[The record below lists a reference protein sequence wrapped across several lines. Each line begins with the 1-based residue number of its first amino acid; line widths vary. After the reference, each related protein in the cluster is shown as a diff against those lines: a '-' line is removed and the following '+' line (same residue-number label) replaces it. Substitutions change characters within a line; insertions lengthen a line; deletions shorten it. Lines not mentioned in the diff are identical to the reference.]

1 MTVVLVTGTT
11 TAIGKT
17 IATAAMVASDLAS
30 GHTVGVVKPV
40 QAGASTDEPPD
51 APTISRLSG
60 CADCIELV
68 RLDDPLAPDTAA
80 RLRDVEIPS
89 VRTLADIV
97 ASFARGFAVTYV
109 EGAGGVKVRLD
120 TEGGT
125 LLDLGQHLV
134 DSGCDVVVLVVTG
147 LALGTLNHTE
157 LTVDAIR
164 ATGLVSAGLVLG
176 DVPQELGLA
185 ERCNLDELP
194 RVTGLPVVGAIP
206 HGAGDLSPEEFR
218 QSCGGW
224 LRRGG

>member
-1 MTVVLVTGTT
+1 
-11 TAIGKT
+11 
-17 IATAAMVASDLAS
+17 
-30 GHTVGVVKPV
+30 
-40 QAGASTDEPPD
+40 
-51 APTISRLSG
+51 
-60 CADCIELV
+60 
-68 RLDDPLAPDTAA
+68 
-80 RLRDVEIPS
+80 
-89 VRTLADIV
+89 
-97 ASFARGFAVTYV
+97 
-109 EGAGGVKVRLD
+109 
-120 TEGGT
+120 
-125 LLDLGQHLV
+125 LV

-224 LRRGG
+224 LRRGW

>member
-11 TAIGKT
+11 TGVGKT
-17 IATAAMVASDLAS
+17 VATAAMVATDLAAGRS
-30 GHTVGVVKPV
+30 VGVVKPV
-40 QAGASTDEPPD
+40 QTGASTDEPSD
-51 APTISRLSG
+51 STTICRLSG

-80 RLRDVEIPS
+80 RLRRVELPSIRFLGDV
-89 VRTLADIV
+89 V
-97 ASFARGFAVTYV
+97 AGIAGGFDVTYV

-120 TEGGT
+120 TNGGT

-134 DSGCDVVVLVVTG
+134 RAGHDVVVLVVTA

-164 ATGLVSAGLVLG
+164 IAGLEPAGLVLG
-176 DVPQELGLA
+176 DVPEELGLA

-194 RVTGLPVVGAIP
+194 RVTGLPVIGVMP
-206 HGAGDLSPEEFR
+206 HGVGDLSPQEFR
-218 QSCGGW
+218 RSCGDWVQGGW
-224 LRRGG
+224 